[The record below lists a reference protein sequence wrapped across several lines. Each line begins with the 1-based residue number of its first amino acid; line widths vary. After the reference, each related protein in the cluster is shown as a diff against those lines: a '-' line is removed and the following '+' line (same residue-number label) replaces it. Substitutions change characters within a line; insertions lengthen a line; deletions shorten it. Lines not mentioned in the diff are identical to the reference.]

1 MDSLLIRVTPGNRNP
16 AKTIRFQGLPE
27 VFPSERLSQL
37 SAALFPIMDNMSD
50 ASGLCLQDLVHSQGQ
65 AASAGVQNAATNGQN
80 NGQNDHLH
88 NHHSSLHDS
97 VAAAV
102 SVSSAITGL
111 MSGGAG
117 AGSLGHLHHHS
128 GHDLSGHHHHH
139 HHHNLG
145 PHTPSLHE
153 PLEKL
158 KSKSWPMERQGDQV
172 SVSLWVGESIN
183 KCGCPGDKQP
193 ERCD

>member
-1 MDSLLIRVTPGNRNP
+1 
-16 AKTIRFQGLPE
+16 
-27 VFPSERLSQL
+27 
-37 SAALFPIMDNMSD
+37 MDNMSD
-50 ASGLCLQDLVHSQGQ
+50 ASGMCLQDLVNSQGQ
-65 AASAGVQNAATNGQN
+65 ANTAGASTNGN
-80 NGQNDHLH
+80 QNDHLH

-117 AGSLGHLHHHS
+117 GVPLGHLHHHT

-158 KSKSWPMERQGDQV
+158 KSKS
-172 SVSLWVGESIN
+172 SVHVYLLVN
-183 KCGCPGDKQP
+183 QYAPGGGWW
-193 ERCD
+193 

>member
-1 MDSLLIRVTPGNRNP
+1 
-16 AKTIRFQGLPE
+16 
-27 VFPSERLSQL
+27 
-37 SAALFPIMDNMSD
+37 MDNMSD
-50 ASGLCLQDLVHSQGQ
+50 ASGMCLQDLVNSQGQ
-65 AASAGVQNAATNGQN
+65 ANTAGASTNGN
-80 NGQNDHLH
+80 QNDHLH

-117 AGSLGHLHHHS
+117 GVPLGHLHHHT

-158 KSKSWPMERQGDQV
+158 KSKCPCLFASQSICSRR
-172 SVSLWVGESIN
+172 WVVVTNNQSNAIRMITPPSRIKLQN
-183 KCGCPGDKQP
+183 KLN
-193 ERCD
+193 

>member
-1 MDSLLIRVTPGNRNP
+1 
-16 AKTIRFQGLPE
+16 
-27 VFPSERLSQL
+27 
-37 SAALFPIMDNMSD
+37 MSD
-50 ASGLCLQDLVHSQGQ
+50 GSGLCLQDLVNSQGQ
-65 AASAGVQNAATNGQN
+65 PVNSNTSHNSNNNNNNTNG
-80 NGQNDHLH
+80 NDHLH

-111 MSGGAG
+111 MSGGGAAG
-117 AGSLGHLHHHS
+117 VGALGHLHHHS

-145 PHTPSLHE
+145 PHTPSIHE

-158 KSKSWPMERQGDQV
+158 KSKWNRIAIIYKCPSQFVVQSIGNLIVFTGLSNQLRHRTLRLESECNYEIVPPREVVV
-172 SVSLWVGESIN
+172 SNCRVN
-183 KCGCPGDKQP
+183 
-193 ERCD
+193 

>member
-1 MDSLLIRVTPGNRNP
+1 MFRDPFSSVIPDHYTS

-27 VFPSERLSQL
+27 VFPSERLNQL
-37 SAALFPIMDNMSD
+37 SAALFPAAIMDNMSD
-50 ASGLCLQDLVHSQGQ
+50 ASGLCLQDLVNSQGQ
-65 AASAGVQNAATNGQN
+65 AGGAGGVQNSGSATTNGN
-80 NGQNDHLH
+80 PNDHLH
-88 NHHSSLHDS
+88 SHHSSLHDS

-111 MSGGAG
+111 MSGGAVG
-117 AGSLGHLHHHS
+117 ATGPLGHLHHHT

-158 KSKSWPMERQGDQV
+158 KSK
-172 SVSLWVGESIN
+172 
-183 KCGCPGDKQP
+183 
-193 ERCD
+193 

>member
-1 MDSLLIRVTPGNRNP
+1 MTLDSRT
-16 AKTIRFQGLPE
+16 AATTIRFQGLPE
-27 VFPSERLSQL
+27 VFPSERLNQL
-37 SAALFPIMDNMSD
+37 SAALFPATAIMDNMSD
-50 ASGLCLQDLVHSQGQ
+50 ASGLCLQDLVNSQGQ
-65 AASAGVQNAATNGQN
+65 AGSAGVSNTSHNTGSATTNGN
-80 NGQNDHLH
+80 QNDHLH

-117 AGSLGHLHHHS
+117 SVPLSHLHHHS
-128 GHDLSGHHHHH
+128 GHELSGHHHHH

-158 KSKSWPMERQGDQV
+158 KSKCQ
-172 SVSLWVGESIN
+172 
-183 KCGCPGDKQP
+183 
-193 ERCD
+193 